1 VPKFRFGQSLCE
13 GVRSLEEGVKWE
25 TSSVVVSDGVKRERD
40 AYKKL

>member
-13 GVRSLEEGVKWE
+13 GVRSLEGVKWE